1 MNLETIEA
9 FNSFAEQYVDSTF
22 SNILQYELNRFI
34 AFLPKNAKIL
44 DLACGSGRDV
54 QYFLDYN
61 LNPIGIDASKKMIEE
76 AKKKV
81 PNGEFKVMNIES
93 MKFKKD
99 TFDGIWAL
107 DAISYVEKKE
117 VNKVV
122 KTLNNI
128 LKESGIVFVS
138 VRKGE
143 DEKIIEYE
151 KLGKSQIKVSF
162 FSQEEL
168 ESLFI
173 RSSFTILN
181 SFTQEGQ
188 DFAWINIYARKDT
201 SQNKESSQQ
210 LSDQD

>member
-1 MNLETIEA
+1 
-9 FNSFAEQYVDSTF
+9 
-22 SNILQYELNRFI
+22 
-34 AFLPKNAKIL
+34 
-44 DLACGSGRDV
+44 
-54 QYFLDYN
+54 
-61 LNPIGIDASKKMIEE
+61 
-76 AKKKV
+76 
-81 PNGEFKVMNIES
+81 

-138 VRKGE
+138 VRKGK